1 VTAPAQLLLVGNSR
15 WHWAAL
21 EAGTL
26 HCWHTPPADDPAAVC
41 RQLTAWAAVGPLP
54 VAGSLPAERRLRLDQ
69 VPLQGLPP
77 WLGIDR
83 ALAGWGAWRLQQ
95 LRRAPAGVL
104 VADAGTALSL
114 SRVDASGQFCGGRLS
129 AGLGLQLRALG
140 QHTAQLPCLAVEVGE
155 QRSEA
160 LQAWPLETAA
170 ALQRGCLEGCCGAI
184 RQAWDEVSAGLEP
197 ATQAPWGLWLTGG
210 DAPRL
215 APELRAAGLPVA
227 LEPNLCLQALA
238 ELTGLLA
245 LS

>member
-1 VTAPAQLLLVGNSR
+1 MAVPAQLLLVGNSR
-15 WHWAAL
+15 WHWAGL

-26 HCWHTPPADDPAAVC
+26 HCWHTPPAGDPASVGGH
-41 RQLTAWAAVGPLP
+41 LTAWAAVGPLP
-54 VAGSLPAERRLRLDQ
+54 VAGALPAGRRLLLDQ

-95 LRRAPAGVL
+95 LRGALGGVL

-114 SRVDASGQFCGGRLS
+114 SRVDASGRFCGGRLS

-140 QHTAQLPCLAVEVGE
+140 LHTAQLPCLDVDA
-155 QRSEA
+155 SEPQTGS
-160 LQAWPLETAA
+160 LQAWPLETDA

-184 RQAWDEVSAGLEP
+184 RQAWDEVSAGLAP
-197 ATQAPWGLWLTGG
+197 AAQGPWSLWLTGG
-210 DAPRL
+210 DAPPL
-215 APELRAAGLPVA
+215 AQQLQGAGLPVA

-238 ELTGLLA
+238 ELTGLLE